1 MVDKDEIIDKMR
13 FMVSPLSRLA
23 DNIAK
28 GLHKVKCKDCMSGLE
43 YVAGKDDILTF
54 KCVDCNKNY
63 EKVFDKNFNE
73 TFENAYRFCDG
84 DINKFCLK
92 LRKGVYSYE

>member
-23 DNIAK
+23 DNIAE

-63 EKVFDKNFNE
+63 EKVFDKNFVWSCGKV
-73 TFENAYRFCDG
+73 FILMSRWIVAKD
-84 DINKFCLK
+84 
-92 LRKGVYSYE
+92 S